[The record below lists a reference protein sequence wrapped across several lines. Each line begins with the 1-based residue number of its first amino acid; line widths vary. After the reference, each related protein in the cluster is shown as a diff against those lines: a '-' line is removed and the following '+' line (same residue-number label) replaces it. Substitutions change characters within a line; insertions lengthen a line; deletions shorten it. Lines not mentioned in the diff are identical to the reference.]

1 MVYKMKLADISEIE
15 LDDDPFLPGGLGFT
29 KLHGNGND
37 FVLIDETSREQIA
50 EGEKKKFAIAFCHRH
65 FGIGA
70 DGVLFLTG
78 SSRASLGM
86 RLIQPDGSEAEM
98 CGNGIRC
105 LAKYAWDTGYVGE
118 SFDVETLAGIIPVQV
133 RERDGFFWAKVDMG
147 VPRFDRP
154 SIPACGEGD
163 LISEEIDG
171 RRVSAVNIGVPHAV
185 LLVDDMDFDILR
197 VAPSIRHNS
206 LFPEGANVN
215 FVKIVKVGQPLEI
228 RTFERG
234 VEGETLSCGTGSVAA
249 ASVARRLG
257 LAGDEVLVQTKGGPL
272 LISFEDGKAFMDGP
286 AVTVCSGEFSLE
298 YLWNLSMEP

>member
-1 MVYKMKLADISEIE
+1 MKLADISEIE
-15 LDDDPFLPGGLGFT
+15 LDDDPFRPHSLTFT

-37 FVLIDETSREQIA
+37 FILVDETGREQVA
-50 EGEKKKFAIAFCHRH
+50 ESEKIRFAIACCHRN

-70 DGVLFLTG
+70 DGVLFLTN
-78 SSRASLGM
+78 SSRADLGM

-118 SFDVETLAGIIPVQV
+118 FFDVETLAGIIPVQV
-133 RERDGFFWAKVDMG
+133 REMDGSFWAKVDMG
-147 VPRFDRP
+147 VPKFDRP
-154 SIPACGEGD
+154 SIPACGIGELVSEG
-163 LISEEIDG
+163 IDG
-171 RRVSAVNIGVPHAV
+171 CKVSAVNTGVPHAV
-185 LLVDDMDFDILR
+185 IFVEDMVFDIR
-197 VAPSIRHNS
+197 ETAPFIRHNS

-215 FVKIVKVGQPLEI
+215 FVKIGQPLEI

-257 LAGDEVLVQTKGGPL
+257 LVDDEVLMQTKGGPL
-272 LISFEDGKAFMDGP
+272 MITFEEGKAFMEGP
-286 AVTVCSGEFSLE
+286 AVTVFSGELSEE
-298 YLWNLSMEP
+298 YLWNISLEL

>member
-1 MVYKMKLADISEIE
+1 MKLAEISEIE
-15 LDDDPFLPGGLGFT
+15 YDDDPFRSSSIVFT

-37 FVLIDETSREQIA
+37 FILIDEMRQEMVPEA
-50 EGEKKKFAIAFCHRH
+50 AKRNFAVRCCRQK

-70 DGVLFLTG
+70 DGVLFLVN
-78 SSRASLGM
+78 SSRSDLGM

-118 SFDVETLAGIIPVQV
+118 SFDVETLSGIIPVQI
-133 RERDGFFWAKVDMG
+133 RERDGLFWAKVDMG

-154 SIPACGEGD
+154 SIPACGLGD
-163 LISEEIDG
+163 LISEEING
-171 RRVSAVNIGVPHAV
+171 IRVSAVNTGVPHAV
-185 LLVDDMDFDILR
+185 VLVDDMNFDILKA
-197 VAPSIRHNS
+197 APFIRHNS
-206 LFPEGANVN
+206 IFPEGANVN
-215 FVKIVKVGQPLEI
+215 FVKIGEPLEI

-257 LAGDEVLVQTKGGPL
+257 LVDDEVLVQTKGGPL
-272 LISFEDGKAFMDGP
+272 LISFEDGKAFMEGP

>member
-1 MVYKMKLADISEIE
+1 MKLADISEIE
-15 LDDDPFLPGGLGFT
+15 LDDDPFRPHSLSFT

-37 FVLIDETSREQIA
+37 FILVDEMNREQVV
-50 EGEKKKFAIAFCHRH
+50 EGEKRRFAIALCHRH

-70 DGVLFLTG
+70 DGVLFLTN
-78 SSRASLGM
+78 SSRADLGM

-118 SFDVETLAGIIPVQV
+118 FFDVETLAGIIPVQV
-133 RERDGFFWAKVDMG
+133 RDRDGSFWAKVNMG
-147 VPRFDRP
+147 VPLFDRS
-154 SIPACGEGD
+154 SIPACGQGE
-163 LISEEIDG
+163 LISEDIEG
-171 RRVSAVNIGVPHAV
+171 YKVSAVNTGVPHAV
-185 LLVDDMDFDILR
+185 VFVEDMDFDIMKA
-197 VAPSIRHNS
+197 APFIRHNS

-215 FVKIVKVGQPLEI
+215 FVKVGQPLEI

-257 LAGDEVLVQTKGGPL
+257 LVDDEVMVQTKGGPL
-272 LISFEDGKAFMDGP
+272 LISFEEGKAFMEGP
-286 AVTVCSGEFSLE
+286 AVTVCSGEISEE
-298 YLWNLSMEP
+298 YLWNLFMEV

>member
-1 MVYKMKLADISEIE
+1 MKLADISEIE
-15 LDDDPFLPGGLGFT
+15 LDDDPFRPHSLTFT

-37 FVLIDETSREQIA
+37 FILVDETGREQVA
-50 EGEKKKFAIAFCHRH
+50 ESEKTRFAIACCHRN

-70 DGVLFLTG
+70 DGVLFLTN
-78 SSRASLGM
+78 SSRADLGM

-118 SFDVETLAGIIPVQV
+118 FFDVETLAGIIPVQV
-133 RERDGFFWAKVDMG
+133 REMDGSFWAKVDMG
-147 VPRFDRP
+147 VPKFDRP
-154 SIPACGEGD
+154 SIPACGIGE
-163 LISEEIDG
+163 LVSEEIDG
-171 RRVSAVNIGVPHAV
+171 CKVSAVNTGVPHAV
-185 LLVDDMDFDILR
+185 IIVEDMVFDIR
-197 VAPSIRHNS
+197 ETAPLIRHNS

-215 FVKIVKVGQPLEI
+215 FVKIGQPLEI

-257 LAGDEVLVQTKGGPL
+257 LVDDEVRVQTKGGPL
-272 LISFEDGKAFMDGP
+272 IITFEEDKAFMEGP
-286 AVTVCSGEFSLE
+286 AVTVFSGELSEE
-298 YLWNLSMEP
+298 YLWNISLEP

>member
-15 LDDDPFLPGGLGFT
+15 LDDDPFRPVGLSFT

-37 FVLIDETSREQIA
+37 FVLIDETGREQIA
-50 EGEKKKFAIAFCHRH
+50 EGEKKKFAIAVCHRH

-118 SFDVETLAGIIPVQV
+118 SFDVETLSGIIPVQI
-133 RERDGFFWAKVDMG
+133 RERDGLFWAKVDMG

-154 SIPACGEGD
+154 SIPACGLGD
-163 LISEEIDG
+163 LISEEING
-171 RRVSAVNIGVPHAV
+171 IRVSAVNTGVPHAV
-185 LLVDDMDFDILR
+185 VLVDDMNFDILKA
-197 VAPSIRHNS
+197 APFIRHNS
-206 LFPEGANVN
+206 IFPEGANVN
-215 FVKIVKVGQPLEI
+215 FVKIGEPLEI

-257 LAGDEVLVQTKGGPL
+257 LVDDEVLVQTKGGPL
-272 LISFEDGKAFMDGP
+272 LISFEDGKAFMEGP